1 MVFASVRND
10 IVNDFVKEM
19 NDYKA
24 GLLDNTLPHYD
35 EKALENNEKITYFI
49 FGLSN
54 LFTRIDNSNK
64 ETFEN
69 AISDSKNYGL
79 DNYIIIDSS
88 DKIKGFAYDA
98 WYKESVDDSQGIW
111 LGNGI
116 SDQYTLKLLS
126 TPRELRE
133 EIPEGFGYVVKNG
146 KATLVKLVQK

>member
-1 MVFASVRND
+1 MS
-10 IVNDFVKEM
+10 
-19 NDYKA
+19 
-24 GLLDNTLPHYD
+24 
-35 EKALENNEKITYFI
+35 
-49 FGLSN
+49 
-54 LFTRIDNSNK
+54 
-64 ETFEN
+64 TFQK

-88 DKIKGFAYDA
+88 DKVKGFAYDT

-116 SDQYTLKLLS
+116 SDQFTLKLLS